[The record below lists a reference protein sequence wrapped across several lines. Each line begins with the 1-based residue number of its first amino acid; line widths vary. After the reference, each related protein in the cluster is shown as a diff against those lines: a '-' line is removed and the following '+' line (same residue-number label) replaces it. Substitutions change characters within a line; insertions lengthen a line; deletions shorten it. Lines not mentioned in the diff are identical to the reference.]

1 MALNFE
7 LNKNALLLKT
17 FPFPPPKPQEN
28 RENDNGQSKT
38 PIAR

>member
-7 LNKNALLLKT
+7 LNKDVFLLKT
-17 FPFPPPKPQEN
+17 FPFPPNPQEN
-28 RENDNGQSKT
+28 KENDNGQIKT

>member
-7 LNKNALLLKT
+7 LNKDALLLKI
-17 FPFPPPKPQEN
+17 FPFPPNPQKN
-28 RENDNGQSKT
+28 KENDNGQSKN